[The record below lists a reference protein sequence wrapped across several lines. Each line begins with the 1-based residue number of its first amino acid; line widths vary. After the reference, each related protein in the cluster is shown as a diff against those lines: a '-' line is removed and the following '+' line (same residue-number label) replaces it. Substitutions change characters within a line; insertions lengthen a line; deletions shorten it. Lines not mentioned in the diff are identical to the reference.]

1 MTETPRSSW
10 RIVPLLM
17 GLSFFGHFNRV
28 SISVAGS
35 EHLIPDLGISPER
48 MGVVYSAFLI
58 GYTLFQTPAGIFA
71 DRFGIWITLGLMVT
85 ASAVFTAL
93 TGVLG
98 LTLAAAGQLW
108 LALLIVRSLMGAC
121 NSPLHPSSARAVS
134 RWIPQPSQGL
144 ANGLALGA
152 ALLGIASTYIVFG
165 RLSDR
170 FGWPGAFMFSSGAT
184 LVVAVCWWLLAGDAP
199 GTRRLRTASGASS
212 TAGSWI
218 RLIKN
223 RDLLRVT
230 AAYAALDY
238 FEYLFFYWMQ
248 YYFGDV
254 LKLGSDTARL
264 YSTITMLAMA
274 AGMMSGGWLTDR
286 CVRRMGRR
294 KGRAFVPVVG
304 MSLGAILLVVGVLA
318 KDPHWVVVWFSF
330 ALAAGVAAE
339 AACWMTAVEL
349 GGEQGT
355 TAAGLLNT
363 GGNLGGIIAPV
374 VTPWVGV
381 HFGWFWSV
389 GLGAAVS
396 LTGALLWLRVRPTPE
411 PT

>member
-1 MTETPRSSW
+1 
-10 RIVPLLM
+10 M

-48 MGVVYSAFLI
+48 MGMVYSAFLI
-58 GYTLFQTPAGIFA
+58 GYTLFQTPGGIFA
-71 DRFGIWITLGLMVT
+71 DRFGIWITLGLMVA
-85 ASAVFTAL
+85 ASALFTAF
-93 TGVLG
+93 TGALG

-108 LALLIVRSLMGAC
+108 LGLLVVRSVMGAC
-121 NSPLHPSSARAVS
+121 NAPLHPSSARAVS
-134 RWIPQPSQGL
+134 RWISPRSQGL

-170 FGWPGAFMFSSGAT
+170 FGWPGAFLVSSGAT
-184 LVVAVCWWLLAGDAP
+184 LMVAVSWWLLAGDAP
-199 GTRRLRTASGASS
+199 GTRRVRTDRGAS
-212 TAGSWI
+212 TGTGSWL

-264 YSTITMLAMA
+264 YSTIAMLAMA

-294 KGRAFVPVVG
+294 QGRAFVPVVG

-318 KDPHWVVVWFSF
+318 KDPRWVVVWFSF

-349 GGEQGT
+349 GGAHGT

-363 GGNLGGIIAPV
+363 GGNLGGIVAPV

-381 HFGWFWSV
+381 HFGWVWSV

-411 PT
+411 PV